1 MSRSTSN
8 RITWLVAIVLTLA
21 AGCGGSDDTAPPP
34 GEESTPTTSPQ
45 PGAEPLQAAR
55 PPVKP
60 EFGENPR
67 VEIETTAGTFTVT
80 LRYDLVPRTVEN
92 FLWYVDQGFY
102 DGTIIHQ
109 VIQDYAV
116 LGGNYKMDGDKILLK
131 DAGGTGITNDAAQG
145 LSNKRG
151 TIAMARKENDAHSAQ
166 CQFFFN
172 LVDNT
177 SLDYT
182 EPEDG
187 VPKWQTAGYCAFGT
201 VDGDGMT
208 VLDDIAQQDVCSV
221 EEMNE
226 VPVKTITI
234 NRIRRL

>member
-1 MSRSTSN
+1 M
-8 RITWLVAIVLTLA
+8 
-21 AGCGGSDDTAPPP
+21 
-34 GEESTPTTSPQ
+34 Q
-45 PGAEPLQAAR
+45 
-55 PPVKP
+55 P
-60 EFGENPR
+60 EFSENPR

-109 VIQDYAV
+109 VIQDYAI

-131 DAGGTGITNDAAQG
+131 DAGGYRDHKRRCTRSQQRTRHDRHGPQG
-145 LSNKRG
+145 ERCPFGAVPVFS
-151 TIAMARKENDAHSAQ
+151 
-166 CQFFFN
+166 FN

-187 VPKWQTAGYCAFGT
+187 VPPWQTAGYCAFGK
-201 VDGDGMT
+201 VDGDGMA
-208 VLDDIAQQDVCSV
+208 VLDEIAQQDVCSV

-234 NRIRRL
+234 KSIPQALAVFPVLPIRRTSSRNLPQCRETHRNC